1 MNPMRKIVL
10 LALLLVSV
18 SLRAEDF
25 KILFINT
32 ESIKIGKTT
41 RVAGDVFSD
50 AEKIYWKD
58 GKQAMKVLSLDT
70 KKQYVL
76 VSEDFRQRKLKSAK
90 DFIVKNNRLST
101 RGIGNLSSVAALLG
115 DRIYWLNPTLITIEY
130 EPEEGEF
137 FFLKA
142 KDEEIKLEMD
152 GPQLIFDERIWGESV
167 PSQIEIDL
175 YFHYKDGE
183 NELVDPGVLI
193 IPLPNE
199 INLKKR

>member
-1 MNPMRKIVL
+1 MRKIVL

-50 AEKIYWKD
+50 AEKIFWKD
-58 GKQAMKVLSLDT
+58 GKQAMKVMSLDT

-115 DRIYWLNPTLITIEY
+115 DRIYWHNPTLITIEY
-130 EPEEGEF
+130 EPEEDEF

-142 KDEEIKLEMD
+142 NDEEIKLEMD
-152 GPQLIFDERIWGESV
+152 GTQLIFDGRIWGESV
-167 PSQIEIDL
+167 PSQIETDL

-199 INLKKR
+199 IQLKKR

>member
-1 MNPMRKIVL
+1 MRKIVL
-10 LALLLVSV
+10 LALLLLSV

-76 VSEDFRQRKLKSAK
+76 VSEDFRQRKLKTAK

-152 GPQLIFDERIWGESV
+152 GQLLILDERIWGESV
-167 PSQIEIDL
+167 PCQIETDL

-199 INLKKR
+199 IHLKKR

>member
-115 DRIYWLNPTLITIEY
+115 DCIYWLNPTLITIEY

-167 PSQIEIDL
+167 PSQIETDL

>member
-1 MNPMRKIVL
+1 MRKIVL
-10 LALLLVSV
+10 LALLLLSV

-152 GPQLIFDERIWGESV
+152 GQQLILDERIWGESV
-167 PSQIEIDL
+167 PSQIETDL

-183 NELVDPGVLI
+183 NELVEGV
-193 IPLPNE
+193 
-199 INLKKR
+199 

>member
-1 MNPMRKIVL
+1 MRKIVL

-50 AEKIYWKD
+50 AEKIFWKD
-58 GKQAMKVLSLDT
+58 GKQAMKVMSLDT

-90 DFIVKNNRLST
+90 DFIVKNNELY
-101 RGIGNLSSVAALLG
+101 G
-115 DRIYWLNPTLITIEY
+115 LI
-130 EPEEGEF
+130 
-137 FFLKA
+137 
-142 KDEEIKLEMD
+142 
-152 GPQLIFDERIWGESV
+152 
-167 PSQIEIDL
+167 
-175 YFHYKDGE
+175 
-183 NELVDPGVLI
+183 
-193 IPLPNE
+193 
-199 INLKKR
+199 

>member
-1 MNPMRKIVL
+1 MRKIVL
-10 LALLLVSV
+10 LALLLLSV

-152 GPQLIFDERIWGESV
+152 GQQLILDERIWGESV
-167 PSQIEIDL
+167 PSQIETDL

-199 INLKKR
+199 IHLKKR

>member
-1 MNPMRKIVL
+1 MRKIVL
-10 LALLLVSV
+10 LALLLLSV

-152 GPQLIFDERIWGESV
+152 GQQLILDERIWGASV
-167 PSQIEIDL
+167 PSQIETDL

-199 INLKKR
+199 IHLKKR

>member
-1 MNPMRKIVL
+1 MRKIVL

-50 AEKIYWKD
+50 AEKIFWKD
-58 GKQAMKVLSLDT
+58 GKQAMKVMSLDT

-76 VSEDFRQRKLKSAK
+76 VSEDFRKRKLKSAK

-115 DRIYWLNPTLITIEY
+115 DRIYWLNPTLITIDY

-167 PSQIEIDL
+167 PSQIETDL
-175 YFHYKDGE
+175 FFHYKDGE

-199 INLKKR
+199 IYLKKR

>member
-1 MNPMRKIVL
+1 MRKIVL
-10 LALLLVSV
+10 LALLLLSV

-76 VSEDFRQRKLKSAK
+76 VSEDFRQRKLKTAK

-152 GPQLIFDERIWGESV
+152 GQLLILDERIWGESV
-167 PSQIEIDL
+167 PSQIETDL

-199 INLKKR
+199 IHLKKR

>member
-1 MNPMRKIVL
+1 MRKIVL
-10 LALLLVSV
+10 LALLLLSV

-152 GPQLIFDERIWGESV
+152 GQQLILDERIWGESV
-167 PSQIEIDL
+167 PSQIETDL

-183 NELVDPGVLI
+183 NELVNPGVFI

-199 INLKKR
+199 IHLKKR

>member
-1 MNPMRKIVL
+1 MRKIVL
-10 LALLLVSV
+10 LALLLLSV

-142 KDEEIKLEMD
+142 KDEEIKLDMD
-152 GPQLIFDERIWGESV
+152 GQQLILDERIWGASV
-167 PSQIEIDL
+167 PSQIETDL

-199 INLKKR
+199 IHLKKR

>member
-1 MNPMRKIVL
+1 MRKIVL

-50 AEKIYWKD
+50 AEKIFWKD
-58 GKQAMKVLSLDT
+58 GKQAMKVMSLDT

-130 EPEEGEF
+130 EPEEDEF

-142 KDEEIKLEMD
+142 NDEEIKLEMD
-152 GPQLIFDERIWGESV
+152 GTQLIFDGRIWGESV
-167 PSQIEIDL
+167 PSQIETDL

-199 INLKKR
+199 IQLKKR

>member
-1 MNPMRKIVL
+1 MRKIVL
-10 LALLLVSV
+10 LALLLLSV

-76 VSEDFRQRKLKSAK
+76 VSEDFRQRKLKTAK

-152 GPQLIFDERIWGESV
+152 GQQLILDERIWEESV
-167 PSQIEIDL
+167 PYQIETDL

-199 INLKKR
+199 IHLKKR

>member
-1 MNPMRKIVL
+1 MRKIVL
-10 LALLLVSV
+10 LALLLLSV

-70 KKQYVL
+70 KKQYVM

-115 DRIYWLNPTLITIEY
+115 DRIYWLNPTLITIDY

-167 PSQIEIDL
+167 PSQIETDL

-199 INLKKR
+199 IHLKKR

>member
-1 MNPMRKIVL
+1 MRKIVL
-10 LALLLVSV
+10 LALLLLSV

-130 EPEEGEF
+130 EPEEDEF

-142 KDEEIKLEMD
+142 DDEEIKLEMD
-152 GPQLIFDERIWGESV
+152 GPQLILDDRIWGESA
-167 PSQIEIDL
+167 PIQIETDL

-199 INLKKR
+199 IQLKKR

>member
-1 MNPMRKIVL
+1 MRKIVL
-10 LALLLVSV
+10 LALLLLSV

-115 DRIYWLNPTLITIEY
+115 DRIYWLNPTLITIDYDLENGEY
-130 EPEEGEF
+130 
-137 FFLKA
+137 FFLKV
-142 KDEEIKLEMD
+142 KDKEIRLEMED
-152 GPQLIFDERIWGESV
+152 QQLVLDDHIWGDNN
-167 PSQIEIDL
+167 PSPTEVDL
-175 YFHYKDGE
+175 YFHYKDGD
-183 NELVDPGVLI
+183 NELVNSGILI
-193 IPLPNE
+193 IPLPSE
-199 INLKKR
+199 ISLKKR